1 MHFLWPRLKT
11 LYYQYRLRA
20 KEFPPPIREN
30 LNVLNL
36 LDVNQSILET
46 EFVVFDTE
54 ATGLNAKGG
63 DSIVSISAVRM
74 KNGRIDLSDIFHEL
88 VNPNRDIPSQTV
100 IIHEIRPQMVAEKPT
115 LEKVLPDFMGY
126 IGSSV
131 LVAHHAR
138 VDMSFLNREMIRSY
152 GFPIQNMVL
161 DTVLINQMLVLK
173 KTRVADRKKIKI
185 ENRLSALAEHYS
197 VILEGHH
204 SSLGDALTTA
214 QIFQKMIR
222 EVQNGGMVSLKDL
235 VRGVF
240 YTGTHPSPF
249 YH

>member
-11 LYYQYRLRA
+11 LYHQYRLRE

-30 LNVLNL
+30 LSVLNL
-36 LDVNQSILET
+36 LDVNQSILKT

-54 ATGLNAKGG
+54 ATGLDTKGG

-74 KNGRIDLSDIFHEL
+74 KDGRIDLSYIFHEL
-88 VNPNRDIPSQTV
+88 VNPNRPIPSHAV
-100 IIHEIRPQMVAEKPT
+100 ILHEIRPQMVAEKPT
-115 LEKVLPDFMGY
+115 LEKVLPNFISY

-138 VDMSFLNREMIRSY
+138 VDMSFLNREMIRLY

-161 DTVLINQMLVLK
+161 DTALIHQMLILK
-173 KTRVADRKKIKI
+173 KTRVSDRKKIKI
-185 ENRLSALAEHYS
+185 ENSLSALAECYS

-222 EVQNGGMVSLKDL
+222 EVQMGGMATLKDL
-235 VRGVF
+235 VKGVF
-240 YTGTHPSPF
+240 YTGTHSSPF

>member
-1 MHFLWPRLKT
+1 MHFLWPRLKA
-11 LYYQYRLRA
+11 LYYQYRLRE

-30 LNVLNL
+30 LNVLKL
-36 LDVNQSILET
+36 LDVNRSILET

-54 ATGLNAKGG
+54 TTGLNAKGG

-88 VNPNRDIPSQTV
+88 VNPNRDIPPQTV

-185 ENRLSALAEHYS
+185 ENSLSALAEHYS
-197 VILEGHH
+197 VILEGCH

-222 EVQNGGMVSLKDL
+222 EIQNGGMVSLKDL

-249 YH
+249 